1 MLRQFLQLF
10 DVGVNVLKVNIVPF
24 DLNWKYKA
32 ANVVKRSRGV
42 LGAKNCFFAL
52 RQITEL
58 KEQQDRQAQSV
69 QPTTTQTQNEGSQ
82 VVLPNGKIQYTDAHQ
97 QVGLQLQWV
106 AARFDAEELVSLF
119 ERNFAFNDAAS
130 LQKDSYA

>member
-1 MLRQFLQLF
+1 MLSK
-10 DVGVNVLKVNIVPF
+10 DPE
-24 DLNWKYKA
+24 
-32 ANVVKRSRGV
+32 V

-106 AARFDAEELVSLF
+106 DAEELVSLF